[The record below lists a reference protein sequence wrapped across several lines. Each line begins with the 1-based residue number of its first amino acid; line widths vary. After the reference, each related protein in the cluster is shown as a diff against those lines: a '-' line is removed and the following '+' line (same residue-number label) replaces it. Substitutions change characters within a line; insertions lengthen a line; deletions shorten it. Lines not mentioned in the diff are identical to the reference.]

1 MAHCTE
7 HFSTK
12 HVHCVSKRS
21 FSACTSINVP
31 FMAPAWPSS
40 CGSRGTGS
48 RCALCKLPHASAILS
63 PFFPYVRA
71 ALASWSL
78 VAVSPRNDWRKWI
91 WNWFWNN
98 AGNVRLCGSIWHQQG
113 QEGDSNFS
121 WGSEIWP
128 LLGFSI
134 HRSCTPTNFASF
146 YEPRRFRCT
155 YYLGAGPSAFGSG
168 SVPGNSCILSEIV
181 PCCANLHHQLTS
193 VDDASSGSKKPL
205 LLFLPGRLAMPCHTG
220 TACTVSHLLAF
231 AVFRFRAGFAS
242 HTTAYMV

>member
-78 VAVSPRNDWRKWI
+78 VAVSPRNDWRKCI
-91 WNWFWNN
+91 WNWSWNN

-155 YYLGAGPSAFGSG
+155 YLGAGPSAFGSG
-168 SVPGNSCILSEIV
+168 SVPGRELHFRVWNRSVHAARICIISW
-181 PCCANLHHQLTS
+181 HQLTRIEETS
-193 VDDASSGSKKPL
+193 PALSSRP
-205 LLFLPGRLAMPCHTG
+205 APCHTG
-220 TACTVSHLLAF
+220 TACIVSHLLAF

-242 HTTAYMV
+242 HTTAYTV